1 MGWVKDLDFCV
12 CVHTCIHEFVLIN
25 KSFGI
30 LLGSTNVVTFDR
42 IYSDFNIPSIKI
54 TVFCLIMKL

>member
-1 MGWVKDLDFCV
+1 MGWVKDLHSCV

-25 KSFGI
+25 QSFGI